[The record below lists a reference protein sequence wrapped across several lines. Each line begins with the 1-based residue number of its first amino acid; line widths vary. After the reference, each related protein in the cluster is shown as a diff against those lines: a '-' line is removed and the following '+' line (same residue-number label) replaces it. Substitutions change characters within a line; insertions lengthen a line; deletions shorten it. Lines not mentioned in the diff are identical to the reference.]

1 MLTPSM
7 RNWFGRSSKSTVQML
22 LEPALSIPTE
32 AGPTARI
39 PPTFG
44 SGPVP
49 GAEPIQQQRWSSG
62 RLKITDALWGDGYLI
77 PGGEIELLRL
87 AKPLGL
93 SAAASLLL
101 LGAGSGGAACSLVTA
116 LGVWVNGFEADADL
130 VDASTEHVAR
140 ANMTKRA
147 RIDRWDPAQP
157 SFARHYYHH
166 ALVLEPLL
174 GHPPEGVMASI
185 SEALKP
191 GGQLMMTELVADAPL
206 SPTDALVAQWA
217 RLEGR
222 DPKALPTEI
231 AITRVLGRQGYDVRI
246 VEDVSQRFM
255 HQGIMGWRRMVRAL
269 QDDKPDRQ
277 KARLVVHEAEIWLIK
292 LRLFREGRL
301 RLVRWHAIGGGLA

>member
-7 RNWFGRSSKSTVQML
+7 RNWFGRSSRSTVAML
-22 LEPALSIPTE
+22 LEPALTLP
-32 AGPTARI
+32 
-39 PPTFG
+39 
-44 SGPVP
+44 
-49 GAEPIQQQRWSSG
+49 AEPAPDARPLPDSPLDTVWHPA
-62 RLKITDALWGDGYLI
+62 RLAVTDALWGAGYLI
-77 PGGEIELLRL
+77 PGGEVELLRL

-101 LGAGSGGAACSLVTA
+101 LGAGGGGAACSLVTA
-116 LGVWVNGFEADADL
+116 LGVWVNGFEADPDL
-130 VDASTEHVAR
+130 VEAASRHIAQ
-140 ANMTKRA
+140 ANQSKRA
-147 RIDRWDPAQP
+147 RIDLWNPADP

-166 ALVLEPLL
+166 ALALEPLM
-174 GHPPEGVMASI
+174 GHQPETILAAI
-185 SEALKP
+185 SAALKP

-206 SPTDALVAQWA
+206 NANDSLVAQWA
-217 RLEGR
+217 RLEQR

-255 HQGIMGWRRMVRAL
+255 HQGIMGWRRLVRAL
-269 QDDKPDRQ
+269 QDDRPTRQ
-277 KARLVVHEAEIWLIK
+277 AAQRIVREAELWLVK